1 MTLQYPL
8 LFPYG
13 EDRYRHDILHKV
25 TSLGPTRKRMC
36 LTIREWFSFKL
47 QFRLAEAQTLLH
59 SRKLFQE
66 FVVDDYTMVESERL
80 AFIRMNQSK
89 LSVDK
94 YSNLHHSSDVGAT
107 QGSNRVKRII
117 LPLTFVGSPR
127 YMEQLYFDGMTIC
140 SNVGIPDLFI
150 TFTCNPNWREIQR
163 LLSPMNLKVMDRHD
177 VISRVFRIKFEQM
190 LTDLTKQHL
199 LGKYPT
205 PEDID
210 RVICAEIPSKD
221 EEKQLYQ
228 VVQAHMIHGPCG
240 IINLLSP
247 CMKDGLCSNTILD
260 ADSYPLYQRIDTG
273 NTMTKNGVL
282 LDNRSLV
289 PYNRDLSLR
298 YHAHINIE

>member
-1 MTLQYPL
+1 MVEYIISQLYQALFEGDVDTISTRDIILETWCGDLQRINELHDTYLALQYPL

-25 TSLGPTRKRMC
+25 TSLGPARKRMC

-117 LPLTFVGSPR
+117 
-127 YMEQLYFDGMTIC
+127 
-140 SNVGIPDLFI
+140 
-150 TFTCNPNWREIQR
+150 
-163 LLSPMNLKVMDRHD
+163 
-177 VISRVFRIKFEQM
+177 
-190 LTDLTKQHL
+190 
-199 LGKYPT
+199 
-205 PEDID
+205 
-210 RVICAEIPSKD
+210 
-221 EEKQLYQ
+221 
-228 VVQAHMIHGPCG
+228 
-240 IINLLSP
+240 
-247 CMKDGLCSNTILD
+247 
-260 ADSYPLYQRIDTG
+260 
-273 NTMTKNGVL
+273 
-282 LDNRSLV
+282 
-289 PYNRDLSLR
+289 
-298 YHAHINIE
+298 